1 MQSKGSVDSN
11 FALHPALLA
20 PSVVSPPN
28 HNFHATLHPARSKEN
43 DDTYA
48 HLGNP
53 ARAGVVF
60 CSVQNK
66 LGCEGCTVSDP

>member
-48 HLGNP
+48 YLGKP
-53 ARAGVVF
+53 GSGRRRFLF
-60 CSVQNK
+60 CAKQIR
-66 LGCEGCTVSDP
+66 LRRLHCL